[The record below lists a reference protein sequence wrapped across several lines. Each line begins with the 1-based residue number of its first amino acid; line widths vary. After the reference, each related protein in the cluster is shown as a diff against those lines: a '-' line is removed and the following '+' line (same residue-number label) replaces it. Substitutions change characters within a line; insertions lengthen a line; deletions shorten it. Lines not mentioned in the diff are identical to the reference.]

1 MSEIKFRLAKPS
13 DAKQIA
19 YVHYHIRDKYDQ
31 GFFAQVNYSFLKQYY
46 KVMLNDPNEVFVCA
60 ENDEGK
66 ILGFNSGSLDATKQF
81 DSMRKHKWSF
91 IWPLMTSAIS
101 KPSIIKSALDRF
113 KSTKGESDTQY
124 VSPNGARGE
133 YWGWLSNDKD
143 SDASVEM
150 QERWMAIMKNL
161 GVKEFFF
168 EVDTVNKKIFKFHK
182 INGATIL
189 NTYTLPDGR
198 ERAEMKYDLT
208 TFKFKFIKL

>member
-1 MSEIKFRLAKPS
+1 MSEIKFRLANPS

-19 YVHYHIRDKYDQ
+19 YVHNHILDKYDQ